1 MKRLCH
7 FELQNRK
14 KVLLISQIHELTG
27 SLAAVIQVQFADTVC
42 LCLMIALK
50 MLMLTMLTKKSG
62 ILAV

>member
-1 MKRLCH
+1 M
-7 FELQNRK
+7 
-14 KVLLISQIHELTG
+14 LLISQIHELTG
-27 SLAAVIQVQFADTVC
+27 RFAAVIQVPFADTVC